1 MSTRGRPFELGNL
14 SADVTWLDRIG
25 STNDYLAALA
35 PNSAP
40 RLVLSWN
47 QMAGRGRLGRQWLS
61 PNGDSLALSIDLG
74 SLVPRPTSEDWLG
87 TLPLVAGSCLA
98 EALAGVLNLAP
109 RMKWPND
116 VLVEGSKVAGIL
128 GEIPEPG
135 RVILGI
141 GLNVWEAPDAIDP
154 ATVTALSEWGLSGHD
169 AVARAVESF
178 VSGFFRR
185 VEKGGDQLGEENREF
200 IREHLATVGQ
210 SVRVSMPDGST
221 VVGVASDVDGAGRLV
236 VTTASRDVVISAGDI
251 EHLRTAQ

>member
-1 MSTRGRPFELGNL
+1 MSTRGRPFELGAL

-35 PNSAP
+35 PNSTP

-74 SLVPRPTSEDWLG
+74 SLVPHPTSADWLG

-98 EALAGVLNLAP
+98 EALAGVLHLAP

-116 VLVEGSKVAGIL
+116 VLVEGRKVAGIL

-154 ATVTALSEWGLSGHD
+154 ATATALSEWGLSGQD

-178 VSGFFRR
+178 VSDFLRR

-221 VVGVASDVDGAGRLV
+221 VVGVASDVDRAGRLV
-236 VTTASRDVVISAGDI
+236 VTTASGDVVVSAGDI

>member
-1 MSTRGRPFELGNL
+1 
-14 SADVTWLDRIG
+14 
-25 STNDYLAALA
+25 
-35 PNSAP
+35 
-40 RLVLSWN
+40 
-47 QMAGRGRLGRQWLS
+47 
-61 PNGDSLALSIDLG
+61 
-74 SLVPRPTSEDWLG
+74 
-87 TLPLVAGSCLA
+87 
-98 EALAGVLNLAP
+98 
-109 RMKWPND
+109 MKWPND
-116 VLVEGSKVAGIL
+116 VLVEGRKVAGIL

-154 ATVTALSEWGLSGHD
+154 ATVTALSEWGLSGQD

-178 VSGFFRR
+178 VSDFLRR

-221 VVGVASDVDGAGRLV
+221 VVGVASDVDRAGRLV
-236 VTTASRDVVISAGDI
+236 VTTASGDVVVSAGDI